1 MDTDALPFVS
11 ILNRGGFCSGKV
23 FAVQK
28 KARVVLQLQLQLI
41 ATAGAAD
48 QTDKLSL
55 LGVTFKGCV

>member
-28 KARVVLQLQLQLI
+28 KARVVLQLQLI

-55 LGVTFKGCV
+55 LCVTFKGCV